1 MTNTT
6 MIIRDFSG
14 LKKNFN
20 RLTKNTKVALVK
32 EAINTSRYEVLG
44 PINQFGKMKLRCRY
58 HNMRDNAGR
67 WTAWTSKNK

>member
-20 RLTKNTKVALVK
+20 RMSRDSKVALVK
-32 EAINTSRYEVLG
+32 ETINTSKYEVLG
-44 PINQFGKMKLRCRY
+44 PVNQFGKIRLKCRY
-58 HNMRDNAGR
+58 HNCRDNAGR
-67 WTAWTSKNK
+67 WTVYRS